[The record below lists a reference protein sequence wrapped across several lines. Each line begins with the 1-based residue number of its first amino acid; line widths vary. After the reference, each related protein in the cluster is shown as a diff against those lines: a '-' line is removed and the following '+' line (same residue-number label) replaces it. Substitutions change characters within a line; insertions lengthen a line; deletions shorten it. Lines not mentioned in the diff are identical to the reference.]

1 VNFEECCVQP
11 FEHDRQVQQAIT
23 RDVVTA
29 FMQFWA
35 AQDVAETVALLAP
48 DCYSVVYLDKA
59 AGGMAG
65 DKTGQEDIA
74 EGLYNNLA
82 TWHYLQFDWT
92 VIGVE
97 NNTGRAQVSFEYQ
110 HQKTNLRYAG
120 SMRMIFVVTDGLISR
135 VECHHDE
142 PRIVAFMKM
151 VAEAEA
157 RLLETKECR
166 G

>member
-1 VNFEECCVQP
+1 MQP
-11 FEHDRQVQQAIT
+11 FEHDRQVQETIT
-23 RDVVTA
+23 RDVVMA

-35 AQDVAETVALLAP
+35 AQDVAETTALLAP
-48 DCYSVVYLDKA
+48 DCFSVVYLDES

-65 DKTGQEDIA
+65 KKSGRVEIA
-74 EGLYNNLA
+74 DGLYSNLA

-97 NNTGRAQVSFEYQ
+97 HNTGRAQVAFEYQ
-110 HQKTNLRYAG
+110 HQKTHLRYAG
-120 SMRMIFVVTDGLISR
+120 TMRMIFVVTDGMISR

-142 PRIVAFMKM
+142 PRIVSFMKL

-157 RLLETKECR
+157 RLLESK
-166 G
+166 